1 MKVDLSKISV
11 DEFLLLSEYVGGFS
25 ASAFEQIE
33 PNGYGFDFWQLN
45 LYDFGELSQSRTPER
60 ITNYFYSQSASE
72 YVAKQKAFEAFM
84 IDFSTSLNKFTMKPT
99 ADEETA
105 SAACPPYMAN
115 EGLLV
120 FVRQFFGLKNFTE
133 AEKITLADVYL
144 AKKSSYI
151 AALYERRL
159 NEAKDR
165 KFKAKRK

>member
-1 MKVDLSKISV
+1 MKIDLSKIGV
-11 DEFLLLSEYVGGFS
+11 DEFLMLSEFVGGFS
-25 ASAFEQIE
+25 TSAFEQIA
-33 PNGYGFDFWQLN
+33 PNAFGFDFWQLN
-45 LYDFGELSQSRTPER
+45 LSDFGELSQGKTPQR
-60 ITNYFYSQSASE
+60 VVDYMYSKTASE
-72 YVAKQKAFEAFM
+72 YVAKQKAFEAF
-84 IDFSTSLNKFTMKPT
+84 IVEFSEALKKFTLKQT

-105 SAACPPYMAN
+105 SAACPPYLAN